1 MKLKT
6 PNTSVK
12 PVILVL
18 LLLVLVLVFCPM
30 AIIWSLNTLFPML
43 AIPFGFYQW
52 LAIIILNCTWF
63 ARASLSNKKD

>member
-1 MKLKT
+1 
-6 PNTSVK
+6 
-12 PVILVL
+12 
-18 LLLVLVLVFCPM
+18 LVFCPM